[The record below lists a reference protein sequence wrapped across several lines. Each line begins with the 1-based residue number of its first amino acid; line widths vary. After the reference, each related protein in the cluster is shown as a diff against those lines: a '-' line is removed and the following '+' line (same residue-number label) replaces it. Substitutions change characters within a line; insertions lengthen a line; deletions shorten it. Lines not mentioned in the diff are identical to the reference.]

1 MYNTIGIILQM
12 LIAILLF
19 WWLISKKEDTLEF
32 QNFFDKLLIQM
43 KRWNKFIKS
52 ITKEFINIELD
63 NDFKVRNLI
72 IQLLIAGT
80 IWMIIQYVF
89 WLNMWSLNWKLII
102 FIWWFF
108 SIYLLIF
115 SLLWFIYTL
124 ELLILL
130 LQHSLWKW
138 IYISNTIL
146 TNISYKL
153 ILLIT
158 LTVSYIL
165 QLI

>member
-102 FIWWFF
+102 FIWWFILCHNR
-108 SIYLLIF
+108 IYFINDSFLKSQNIFRKRCKLNTKIIF
-115 SLLWFIYTL
+115 SVKSIKFMNRLMIKNVRLKKIR
-124 ELLILL
+124 
-130 LQHSLWKW
+130 
-138 IYISNTIL
+138 
-146 TNISYKL
+146 
-153 ILLIT
+153 
-158 LTVSYIL
+158 
-165 QLI
+165 QLKV